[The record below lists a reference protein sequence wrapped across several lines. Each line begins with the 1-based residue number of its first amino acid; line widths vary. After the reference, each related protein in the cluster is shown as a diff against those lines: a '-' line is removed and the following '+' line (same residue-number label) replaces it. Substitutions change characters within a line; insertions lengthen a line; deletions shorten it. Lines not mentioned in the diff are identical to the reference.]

1 MKKYLTDNRAHSMD
15 RRIIK
20 INPIADLSLI
30 KSNKT
35 INLAKDKFIAS
46 MKLIEESHWEYLDK
60 LCKRDTRLPR
70 LKFFSFMEELFRFL
84 ELDQEIGNIRSYY
97 RNYDKY
103 KKSLPT
109 AGGLILNDDNILL
122 IRMYGTR
129 VYSLPKGKAENGELL
144 WQTAI
149 REIREE
155 TGLDLDGVL
164 TSRTEALQIHKTKL
178 FIIESDSKI
187 RHFDGYNRNEISEIR
202 WFKVDTILNRS
213 EQFSKQTR
221 AAVNRL
227 INMNYI

>member
-1 MKKYLTDNRAHSMD
+1 
-15 RRIIK
+15 
-20 INPIADLSLI
+20 
-30 KSNKT
+30 
-35 INLAKDKFIAS
+35 
-46 MKLIEESHWEYLDK
+46 
-60 LCKRDTRLPR
+60 
-70 LKFFSFMEELFRFL
+70 
-84 ELDQEIGNIRSYY
+84 
-97 RNYDKY
+97 
-103 KKSLPT
+103 
-109 AGGLILNDDNILL
+109 
-122 IRMYGTR
+122 MYGTR

-164 TSRTEALQIHKTKL
+164 TSRTESLKINKTKL

>member
-20 INPIADLSLI
+20 INPVADLSLI

-35 INLAKDKFIAS
+35 INLAKDEFIAS

-70 LKFFSFMEELFRFL
+70 LKFLALEELFRFL

-129 VYSLPKGKAENGELL
+129 VYSLP
-144 WQTAI
+144 
-149 REIREE
+149 R
-155 TGLDLDGVL
+155 
-164 TSRTEALQIHKTKL
+164 
-178 FIIESDSKI
+178 
-187 RHFDGYNRNEISEIR
+187 
-202 WFKVDTILNRS
+202 
-213 EQFSKQTR
+213 
-221 AAVNRL
+221 
-227 INMNYI
+227 